1 MKVATF
7 AVLVISALFI
17 GCGEAPSNVDPA
29 ETETSEMSWHR
40 VMEDQLTPVQKQQL
54 SRAIAAQQELAQT
67 MMGELKAELEGGSPA
82 GAVVVCRDLAPM
94 IADQI
99 STEHGLVIGRTS
111 HRLRNP
117 GNTAPEWVSTVVRED
132 FDVQATFAGPSG
144 ELGVTLP
151 IRMATSCLRCH
162 GPADSLDDEVMLA
175 LTRSY
180 PEDQA
185 VDFGEGD
192 LRGWFWVE
200 VPAS

>member
-1 MKVATF
+1 MKVA
-7 AVLVISALFI
+7 ALALLVISTMVI
-17 GCGEAPSNVDPA
+17 GCGDAPSNVDPA

-54 SRAIAAQQELAQT
+54 SRAIAAQQELAHT

-94 IADQI
+94 IADSI

-117 GNTAPEWVSTVVRED
+117 GNTAPDWVSNVVNEG
-132 FDVQATFAGPSG
+132 FDEQTTFAGPSG

-151 IRMATSCLRCH
+151 IRMAASCLGCH
-162 GPADSLDDEVMLA
+162 GPADSLDAEVMLA